1 MAQTPEVKVKAR
13 VRAILDALGIYYF
26 MPPANGYGRQGIPD
40 IICCMAGRFVA
51 IECKAGKGQLTELQK
66 RELDKIMNADGL
78 TYVAREDNLIELK
91 ELLNEH
97 RNYQKPPFSRLP
109 LAKFFKLNCLLTWL
123 RVCMGLSTMSMSILL
138 GT

>member
-13 VRAILDALGIYYF
+13 VRAILDVLGIYYF

-78 TYVAREDNLIELK
+78 TYVAREDNLVELK
-91 ELLNEH
+91 AMLQEEIAPTRKH
-97 RNYQKPPFSRLP
+97 
-109 LAKFFKLNCLLTWL
+109 LTIK
-123 RVCMGLSTMSMSILL
+123 RIPAPL
-138 GT
+138 GTVYKSQDEIIAEEGLDVLHRRKT

>member
-1 MAQTPEVKVKAR
+1 MEGAMASTPEVKVKAR

-78 TYVAREDNLIELK
+78 TFVAREDNLIELK

-97 RNYQKPPFSRLP
+97 RN
-109 LAKFFKLNCLLTWL
+109 
-123 RVCMGLSTMSMSILL
+123 V
-138 GT
+138 